1 MFSIIIDFQKKN
13 MYTAIARIAKK
24 LKGEMLYETDLPT
37 KKETTQQSTWL

>member
-1 MFSIIIDFQKKN
+1 

-37 KKETTQQSTWL
+37 KKSDNAAKYMALENE